1 MDAATPARAG
11 RPAFSA
17 ARNWGASVPSAYAI
31 QLALGL
37 SLAVSLAWLW
47 HGDAAFDLKAAGLAS
62 ASLLATPYVLDY
74 DLVVLALTSK
84 AQAIDAQVRHKL
96 RSERLTPGHTSRTER
111 SGGYLL
117 ELEYVLRCER
127 SRRAALVRLVSML
140 GDTPGVRA
148 VRWETAPELVPR

>member
-1 MDAATPARAG
+1 MTLQMLIPTLLDRARARLAPTPATTG
-11 RPAFSA
+11 PASA
-17 ARNWGASVPSAYAI
+17 ASPQYR
-31 QLALGL
+31 
-37 SLAVSLAWLW
+37 
-47 HGDAAFDLKAAGLAS
+47 
-62 ASLLATPYVLDY
+62 
-74 DLVVLALTSK
+74 LVVLALTSK